1 MKLAIENSV
10 PEASK
15 KSTCSRT
22 ASQLLACH
30 AGPPL
35 ALTQHTHCR
44 EAVNS
49 CLREGALNV
58 RQEEALMGSSAKES
72 AGHIA
77 TRVTRVRCSRISRK
91 DVLT

>member
-15 KSTCSRT
+15 KSTCSCT
-22 ASQLLACH
+22 ASQPLACH
-30 AGPPL
+30 ASL
-35 ALTQHTHCR
+35 STNHTRSR
-44 EAVNS
+44 EVVNS
-49 CLREGALNV
+49 CLRDAALNV
-58 RQEEALMGSSAKES
+58 RQEEALVGLSAKVS

-77 TRVTRVRCSRISRK
+77 IQVTRVRWSRTSRK